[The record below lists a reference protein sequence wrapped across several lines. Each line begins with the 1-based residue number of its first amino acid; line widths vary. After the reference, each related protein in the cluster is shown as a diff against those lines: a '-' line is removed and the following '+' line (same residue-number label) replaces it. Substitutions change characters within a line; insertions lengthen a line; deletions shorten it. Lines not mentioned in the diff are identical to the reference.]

1 MLSRSIATAAR
12 MVPATRALRPR
23 SHPLVMLPS
32 MMQTVRTYADSVIKV
47 PQMAESISEGTLKQF
62 SKSIGDYVEQDEE
75 IATIETDKIDVA
87 VNATE
92 SGTIKEFLVAEED
105 TVTVGQDLVRIEL
118 GGAPSGDKKE
128 APKEES
134 KEQPQK
140 SESESKSESKP
151 EPKQESAPEPKK
163 ESSPAPSKPEAPRQA
178 EKKDSKPQSAASS
191 GPSMGNREERRVKM
205 NRMRLRIA
213 ERLKQ
218 SQNTAASLT
227 TFNEVD
233 MSNIMEFRKLYKE
246 DVLKKTGVKLG
257 FMSAFS
263 RACVLAMRDLPAVNA
278 SIEGPNGGD
287 TIVYR
292 DYVDISVAVATE
304 KGLVTPVVRNVES
317 MDMIG
322 IEQSIADMG
331 KKARDNKLTIE
342 DMAGGTFTISNG
354 GVFGSLMGTPI
365 INLPQSAVLGLHAI
379 KERPVA
385 VNGKIEI
392 RPMMYLA
399 LTYDHRLLD
408 GREAV
413 QFLVKV
419 KEYIED
425 PRRMLL
431 LLCSCL
437 FHHAQIRAIENMS
450 VPVSV
455 LFVIDIQKD
464 LAFDDKTEIPHAE
477 RIRDAG
483 EQILEVARGIAADPK
498 PIIVFVQ
505 HEESPESGPLVKG
518 SKPWELVF
526 ENDPNN
532 PRELLVSKNQRDTF
546 KSNPDLAGLLR
557 SKGTQHIVAFGI
569 QSECCVLETC
579 KGALEAG
586 FRVTLLQGAHST
598 YDTEN
603 KQAVQIEQD
612 VENELKALGA
622 SVTPWQTAIG
632 QWANTGVLG

>member
-1 MLSRSIATAAR
+1 MLSRRLATAAR
-12 MVPATRALRPR
+12 MVPAARTLRPR
-23 SHPLVMLPS
+23 NHPLIMLPA
-32 MMQTVRTYADSVIKV
+32 MMQTVRTYADSVVKV

-62 SKSIGDYVEQDEE
+62 SKAIGEYVEADEE

-87 VNATE
+87 VNAPE
-92 SGTIKEFLVAEED
+92 AGIIKEFLVAEED
-105 TVTVGQDLVRIEL
+105 TVVVGQDLVRLEL
-118 GGAPSGDKKE
+118 GGAPEKKE
-128 APKEES
+128 APASEAPKDAPKPES
-134 KEQPQK
+134 T
-140 SESESKSESKP
+140 P
-151 EPKQESAPEPKK
+151 EPKQESTPEPKK
-163 ESSPAPSKPEAPRQA
+163 EAAAPAASKPEPPRQV
-178 EKKDSKPQSAASS
+178 EKKESTSAPTTS
-191 GPSMGNREERRVKM
+191 GPGLGSREERRVKM

-233 MSNIMEFRKLYKE
+233 MSNIMEFRKLYK
-246 DVLKKTGVKLG
+246 DDILKKTGVKLG

-263 RACVLAMRDLPAVNA
+263 RACVLAMRDLPGVNA

-304 KGLVTPVVRNVES
+304 KGLVTPVVRNVEG
-317 MDMIG
+317 MDLIG
-322 IEQSIADMG
+322 IEKSIADMG
-331 KKARDNKLTIE
+331 KKARDGKLTIE

-431 LLCSCL
+431 
-437 FHHAQIRAIENMS
+437 
-450 VPVSV
+450 
-455 LFVIDIQKD
+455 
-464 LAFDDKTEIPHAE
+464 
-477 RIRDAG
+477 
-483 EQILEVARGIAADPK
+483 
-498 PIIVFVQ
+498 
-505 HEESPESGPLVKG
+505 
-518 SKPWELVF
+518 
-526 ENDPNN
+526 
-532 PRELLVSKNQRDTF
+532 
-546 KSNPDLAGLLR
+546 
-557 SKGTQHIVAFGI
+557 
-569 QSECCVLETC
+569 
-579 KGALEAG
+579 
-586 FRVTLLQGAHST
+586 
-598 YDTEN
+598 
-603 KQAVQIEQD
+603 
-612 VENELKALGA
+612 
-622 SVTPWQTAIG
+622 
-632 QWANTGVLG
+632 